1 MPLPPLGS
9 QAYQSHIR
17 KKNNLI
23 IAKYCSSFNNSLYFL
38 LYIYTYQK
46 KGVLEALK

>member
-9 QAYQSHIR
+9 QAYQSHIC